1 MEIIEMRTGFAAI
14 FALAVALFFLHKYTA
29 NPLKKLLAKAAN
41 NDPEAQYQMGHLY
54 YKKKKEFDHFKQAFM
69 WFETA
74 ANNGHVRAM
83 VALAG
88 MYNAGEGCDKDT
100 KRAFEWYQ
108 AAAQTGDFEA
118 RINEAVCYLQGIG
131 TKQDTQKGFL
141 LLKAAADDKSPLACT
156 MVGDIYRQGD
166 IVPQDE
172 QAAFKYFL
180 AAAKQGEPLAKKRL
194 DEWKDRGKLK

>member
-14 FALAVALFFLHKYTA
+14 FALAVALFFLHKYSA
-29 NPLKKLLAKAAN
+29 NPLKTLLAKAAN
-41 NDPEAQYQMGHLY
+41 NDPEAQYKMGLAY
-54 YKKKKEFDHFKQAFM
+54 YKNKKEFDHFKQAFM

-74 ANNGHVRAM
+74 ANNGQVRAM

-88 MYNAGEGCDKDT
+88 MLNAGEGCEKDS

-131 TKQDTQKGFL
+131 TEKDEQKGFA

-156 MVGDIYRQGD
+156 MIGDMYLQGD
-166 IVPQDE
+166 IVTADKK
-172 QAAFKYFL
+172 AAFQYFL
-180 AAAKQGEPLAKKRL
+180 TAAKLGEPLAKKRL
-194 DEWKDRGKLK
+194 DEWKTK